1 MKRCIVLSLGLL
13 ISFAAN
19 AADSCA
25 VQSARLLSQGKVS
38 DLAKMLANQGDDAV
52 SQSLER
58 IAAEI
63 SPVKKVLPA
72 KHASAGESTRQSVAI
87 EGLPASYAFDGSW
100 AVIVTKTGERFQ
112 LQASSEPK
120 SPCKLLAIH
129 LDKFSK

>member
-38 DLAKMLANQGDDAV
+38 DLAKMFGNQGDAV

-63 SPVKKVLPA
+63 GPVKKVLPA

-100 AVIVTKTGERFQ
+100 AVIVTKAGERFQ

-120 SPCKLLAIH
+120 SFCKLLAIH

>member
-38 DLAKMLANQGDDAV
+38 DLAKMFAKPGDAV

-63 SPVKKVLPA
+63 GSVRKVLPA
-72 KHASAGESTRQSVAI
+72 KHASAGESARQSVAA

-100 AVIVTKTGERFQ
+100 AVIVTKAGERFQ
-112 LQASSEPK
+112 LQASAEPK
-120 SPCKLLAIH
+120 SSCKLLAIH

>member
-38 DLAKMLANQGDDAV
+38 DLAKMFANQGDAV

-63 SPVKKVLPA
+63 GPVKKYCRRSMLQPENPPVRALRLRGYPQA
-72 KHASAGESTRQSVAI
+72 MH
-87 EGLPASYAFDGSW
+87 LM
-100 AVIVTKTGERFQ
+100 AVG
-112 LQASSEPK
+112 P
-120 SPCKLLAIH
+120 
-129 LDKFSK
+129 